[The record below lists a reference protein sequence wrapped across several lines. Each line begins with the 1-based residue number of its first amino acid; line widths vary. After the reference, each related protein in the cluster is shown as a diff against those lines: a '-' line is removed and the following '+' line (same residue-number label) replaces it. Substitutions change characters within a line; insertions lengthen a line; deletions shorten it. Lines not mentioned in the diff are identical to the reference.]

1 MAAIPRRMAEPSSI
15 YFTTDLRGQH
25 PTPPGPLQP
34 ARDTFAGRFRAQEM
48 TSTTPA
54 AARLLRHNV
63 ATARD
68 SFPAPSHAVTVRLS
82 SWITL
87 CSRRDRGTDT
97 IITTFHRPMH
107 PTCHRVMGISI
118 LRSKNAMRVQLQKP
132 EVRSSCV
139 NFARSQ

>member
-1 MAAIPRRMAEPSSI
+1 MAAIPRRMAEPSYI
-15 YFTTDLRGQH
+15 YFTTDLPRSASYS
-25 PTPPGPLQP
+25 PRPSP
-34 ARDTFAGRFRAQEM
+34 ARSRHVRRKIQSAGDDEHDAGSCSTASSQRSYRSRFI
-48 TSTTPA
+48 
-54 AARLLRHNV
+54 
-63 ATARD
+63 
-68 SFPAPSHAVTVRLS
+68 PAPSHAVPVRLS

-97 IITTFHRPMH
+97 IITTFRRPMH

-118 LRSKNAMRVQLQKP
+118 LRSRNAMRAQLQKP